1 MALGPGGGG
10 GGPVGVSNSFTG
22 AAEALEVAGDFA
34 YAYSGQHQ
42 MSTTAVEHLK
52 FTTGNYLFVGEFQF
66 FGPVQ
71 FSSGQI
77 DNGDFGGVQISFNE
91 AALFIGK
98 VDTKEEDSPTEIKGP
113 LIIPA
118 YTEVLVEVVSSATTA
133 GFFTSVNLMGRIY
146 K

>member
-1 MALGPGGGG
+1 MPEGVGYGPQNTASTGLNLNI
-10 GGPVGVSNSFTG
+10 VGNH
-22 AAEALEVAGDFA
+22 A
-34 YAYSGQHQ
+34 YAYSGLHNVNT
-42 MSTTAVEHLK
+42 SSVEHLK
-52 FTTGNYLFVGEFQF
+52 FRTGNYVFVGKFQF

-77 DNGDFGGVQISFNE
+77 DNGDFGGVQISFNDVP
-91 AALFIGK
+91 LLIGK

-118 YTEVLVEVVSSATTA
+118 YTEVLVEVVSTITTA
-133 GFFTSVNLMGRIY
+133 GFFTSANIIGRVI